1 MVLNRSNVNVFFLA
15 QPVFVGPASCYLIT
29 VGRLQRERAREDY
42 PHYLRTCARAVCVP
56 VLCVPVLCVPV
67 MCVPVLCVVC
77 CALDSRPTRHSFG
90 VDWRCYNPTTLG
102 GGGLQRTTTGYNG
115 PQRATTGYN
124 TLAPRKDTRRHGYS

>member
-56 VLCVPVLCVPV
+56 VLCVPV
-67 MCVPVLCVVC
+67 MCVPLVRCVLCPRLEAYTSLVWSGLEVLQSHN
-77 CALDSRPTRHSFG
+77 AR
-90 VDWRCYNPTTLG
+90 G
-102 GGGLQRTTTGYNG
+102 GRDYNG
-115 PQRATTGYN
+115 LQRATTGHN
-124 TLAPRKDTRRHGYS
+124 GLQRATTH

>member
-56 VLCVPVLCVPV
+56 VLCVPVMCVPV
-67 MCVPVLCVVC
+67 MCVPLVRCVLCPRLEAYTSLVWSGLEVLQSHN
-77 CALDSRPTRHSFG
+77 AK
-90 VDWRCYNPTTLG
+90 G
-102 GGGLQRTTTGYNG
+102 GGTTTDYNG
-115 PQRATTGYN
+115 LQRATTGYN
-124 TLAPRKDTRRHGYS
+124 GLQHISAEERHETPWI

>member
-56 VLCVPVLCVPV
+56 VLCVPV
-67 MCVPVLCVVC
+67 MCVPVLCVPLV
-77 CALDSRPTRHSFG
+77 
-90 VDWRCYNPTTLG
+90 RCVLCPRLEAYTSLVWSGLEVLQSHNAR